1 MDDESDMGKKK
12 IENFRKSKMATIF
25 HEKMR
30 EKYYNLS
37 NIRPMS
43 MQFSIYKSYW
53 WYKYLGETYKSPIN
67 KAELQRI
74 ALGTLETYIFVL
86 EG

>member
-12 IENFRKSKMATIF
+12 FELFQKSKMAAIF

-43 MQFSIYKSYW
+43 MQFSIYESYW
-53 WYKYLGETYKSPIN
+53 WYKYLGETYESPIHN
-67 KAELQRI
+67 AELQRI
-74 ALGTLETYIFVL
+74 ALGTLEIYI
-86 EG
+86 